1 MQSRGRRPC
10 AVLSHDADNEAE
22 DPHRRTVDQTGTQV
36 LRQCLQ
42 STGHNV
48 GCCLCL
54 LRSQRQ
60 LTYILSEERRCSLLW
75 TQHLLRHLYIVYEGL
90 PGGPSAQPAYKFPA
104 RKHTTSEVR
113 GKSFFA
119 REQTGEGGTGQRH
132 ANFLSILSF
141 LHSPPALLFWRSAK
155 CRQLSADDKRTHAK
169 CPTPASPNTYR
180 PATSTLRPRCLAAAT
195 LSLSWHTPRSLTP

>member
-1 MQSRGRRPC
+1 MVDRKRAAQQLRLPRVFSKPWNTRLHSTRIQNLLPCPTRVAPLKPVAFVKTQAAAVQSRGRRPC

-54 LRSQRQ
+54 LRSHRQ

-90 PGGPSAQPAYKFPA
+90 PGGPSAQPAYEFPA
-104 RKHTTSEVR
+104 KKQTTSEVR
-113 GKSFFA
+113 GKTCSLRNTA
-119 REQTGEGGTGQRH
+119 ETAERICLPE
-132 ANFLSILSF
+132 S
-141 LHSPPALLFWRSAK
+141 SPSSLFHRRA
-155 CRQLSADDKRTHAK
+155 
-169 CPTPASPNTYR
+169 
-180 PATSTLRPRCLAAAT
+180 ATSGN
-195 LSLSWHTPRSLTP
+195 W